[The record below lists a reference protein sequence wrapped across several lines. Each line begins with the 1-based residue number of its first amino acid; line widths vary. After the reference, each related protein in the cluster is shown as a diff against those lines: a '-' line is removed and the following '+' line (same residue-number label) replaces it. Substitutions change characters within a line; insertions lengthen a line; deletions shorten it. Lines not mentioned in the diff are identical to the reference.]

1 MKPESYEKLTRL
13 KQIIGQMSISDKV
26 AFVTTVSS
34 RLTPDMLKTIDGRGN
49 TSVILTT
56 SLGIFILTLCDSGN
70 FKILVIA
77 PGAAGFMHRR
87 LSRRIITRLV
97 CAEPALNVDM
107 RPAFWRYRRQGA
119 VAKSNVISF
128 QRSAHGAP

>member
-49 TSVILTT
+49 TS
-56 SLGIFILTLCDSGN
+56 FILTLCDSGN

-107 RPAFWRYRRQGA
+107 RPA
-119 VAKSNVISF
+119 
-128 QRSAHGAP
+128 